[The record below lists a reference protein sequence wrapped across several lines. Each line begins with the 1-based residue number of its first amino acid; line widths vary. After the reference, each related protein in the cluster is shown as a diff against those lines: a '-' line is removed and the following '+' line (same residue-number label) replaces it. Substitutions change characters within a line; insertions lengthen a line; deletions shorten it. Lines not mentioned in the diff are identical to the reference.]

1 MSVLIFVEN
10 WEGKFKK
17 LSFELVS
24 YGAKLAEMLSTEAI
38 ALTVGEVEDSE
49 MAKLGK
55 YGAARIINA
64 VNKDIRVFDSRNF
77 TSMIAG
83 FARQENAEVVV
94 LSNNNTGKSIAPR
107 LSVNLNWLRTRKIL

>member
-55 YGAARIINA
+55 IWGSENINA

-83 FARQENAEVVV
+83 FA
-94 LSNNNTGKSIAPR
+94 G
-107 LSVNLNWLRTRKIL
+107 RKMQRSLCFPTITQGNPLLPGYQ